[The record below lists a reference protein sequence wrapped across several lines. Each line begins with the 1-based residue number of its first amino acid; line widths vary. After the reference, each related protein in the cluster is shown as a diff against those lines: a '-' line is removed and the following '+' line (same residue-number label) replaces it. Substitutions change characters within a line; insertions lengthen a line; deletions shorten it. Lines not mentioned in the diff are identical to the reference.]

1 MEEKSLFKEEDV
13 RDTSLTAIRD
23 TDTMIQR
30 MSKGFARTTIL
41 VGESKGLMLAYQA
54 GAKQMQEVTLK
65 ALCKDC
71 PCKGDCESGKLG
83 EECESY
89 TNIWEVFNK

>member
-1 MEEKSLFKEEDV
+1 MKEKTLFKEEEI

-30 MSKGFARTTIL
+30 MSKSFAKSTIL
-41 VGESKGLMLAYQA
+41 TGESKSLMLAYQA
-54 GAKQMQEVTLK
+54 GAKQMQEVVLK
-65 ALCKDC
+65 SLCKDC
-71 PCKGDCESGKLG
+71 PCKGDCESGKLS

-89 TNIWEVFNK
+89 TNILEVFNK